1 MKATSISRF
10 SADLL
15 GDSAQLQ
22 TVIRNAGRT
31 PLGVEAEMKPLAM
44 CEILYGS
51 REDRSKGVHVSRSVA
66 DVFEAHQSDI
76 RSGALSSGREACR
89 KRIGTPVNSCD
100 TPMTSWRLSLLQ
112 CRILVRLC

>member
-44 CEILYGS
+44 CEILGS

-66 DVFEAHQSDI
+66 DVFEAHQSDMFGNI
-76 RSGALSSGREACR
+76 SSSSRVGSPPVMTRRRGAYRSDL
-89 KRIGTPVNSCD
+89 
-100 TPMTSWRLSLLQ
+100 
-112 CRILVRLC
+112 